1 MITTPKSIRLLIA
14 DDQPTILRGLALMLG
29 SEEDVEI
36 VGLAKDGV
44 EAVDMANKLVPDV
57 VLMDLKMPRMTGLEA
72 TRAILRTNSAVKIVV
87 LTTFDSDEL
96 KNEAI
101 SAGAH
106 TFLLKDD
113 DEQNVLAT
121 IRAVQEKN

>member
-1 MITTPKSIRLLIA
+1 
-14 DDQPTILRGLALMLG
+14 MLG

-96 KNEAI
+96 KNEAT